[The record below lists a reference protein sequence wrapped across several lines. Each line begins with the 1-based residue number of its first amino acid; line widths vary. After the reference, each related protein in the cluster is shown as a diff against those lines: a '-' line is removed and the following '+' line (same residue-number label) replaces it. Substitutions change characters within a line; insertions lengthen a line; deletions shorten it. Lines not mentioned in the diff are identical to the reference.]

1 MKYLYLVTL
10 TLSLF
15 SGSLFAQKKLLQAYA
30 ITSGI
35 EGQQAWT
42 EMKRV
47 NLRSGEV
54 TRNIFQN
61 TTTKF
66 EVFSARNGK
75 SLPVK
80 EEVEGKIVDNGQLPF
95 SSFAAAC
102 AYDKK
107 HNRLYYTPMYINQL
121 RYFDL
126 NAAQPKVYYFEG
138 EPFSKA
144 DNLQE
149 AGNHITR
156 MVIGADGNGYALSN
170 DGQHFIRFTTGK
182 DPIITDLGPVYDA
195 STNGT
200 VSISSK
206 CSSWGGDMVASADG
220 SLYIVSANQA
230 IFRLDVS
237 NREATYISQIKGL
250 PNGYSTNGAAVDDEG
265 KLVVSSAASTDA
277 YYEVDMH
284 TWEAKRIEGSQGV
297 PRTADLANG
306 NLAFD
311 KEQLTEPIPL
321 FTRQPGVKNAIAIY
335 PNPVTEGVFRTVFD
349 VEETGRYEMQ
359 LFDLYGKAIL
369 QKSVN
374 ITYAGQAVEVV
385 IGKPLAAGT
394 YLLKVTSATSKTV
407 QTDKLIVE

>member
-10 TLSLF
+10 SLSVF
-15 SGSLFAQKKLLQAYA
+15 TGSLFAQKKQLQAYA

-42 EMKRV
+42 EIKRV
-47 NLRSGEV
+47 NLLSGEV
-54 TRNIFQN
+54 TRNVFQN

-66 EVFSARNGK
+66 EVLSARNGK
-75 SLPVK
+75 SLPVR
-80 EEVEGKIVDNGQLPF
+80 EEVNGNVVDNGQLPF

-126 NAAQPKVYYFEG
+126 NSSQPKVFYFEG
-138 EPFSKA
+138 ENFSKA

-156 MVIGADGNGYALSN
+156 MVIGADGNGYAISN
-170 DGQHFIRFTTGK
+170 DGQHFIRFSTGK
-182 DPIITDLGPVYDA
+182 DATITDLGPLYDA
-195 STNGT
+195 ASNTDI
-200 VSISSK
+200 SIHNK
-206 CSSWGGDMVASADG
+206 CSSWGGDMVAAADG
-220 SLYIVSANQA
+220 SLYVVTANHA
-230 IFRLDVS
+230 IFRIDVS
-237 NREATYISQIKGL
+237 NKEATYITSIKGL
-250 PNGYSTNGAAVDDEG
+250 PQGYSTNGAVVSDDG
-265 KLVVSSAASTDA
+265 KLVVGSAASTES
-277 YYEVDMH
+277 YYEVDMK
-284 TWEAKRIEGSQGV
+284 TWQASRIEGSQGV

-321 FTRQPGVKNAIAIY
+321 FNRQADEKNFISIF
-335 PNPVTEGVFRTVFD
+335 PNPVKEGVFRTVFD
-349 VEETGRYEMQ
+349 VQETGRYEMQ
-359 LFDLYGKAIL
+359 LFDLYGKAVL

-374 ITYAGQAVEVV
+374 ITYTGQAVEVV

-394 YLLKVTSATSKTV
+394 YLLKVTSASTKTV
-407 QTDKLIVE
+407 QTDKLIIE